1 MHQFSP
7 KITPN
12 DFPYVHHML
21 IYLCGSLDETEVG
34 TSAPCEGMV
43 GETVSEC
50 RSGSLIA
57 GWAVGGAVS
66 LYTRYP
72 NGHKLPAIAATCI
85 YCIKFVQ
92 AMNIEL
98 IYSV

>member
-1 MHQFSP
+1 MIILCQFSP

-12 DFPYVHHML
+12 DFQYVHHML

-34 TSAPCEGMV
+34 TSALCEGKV
-43 GETVSEC
+43 GETVREC

-66 LYTRYP
+66 DFFNLA
-72 NGHKLPAIAATCI
+72 KW
-85 YCIKFVQ
+85 
-92 AMNIEL
+92 
-98 IYSV
+98 

>member
-1 MHQFSP
+1 
-7 KITPN
+7 
-12 DFPYVHHML
+12 ML

-43 GETVSEC
+43 GETVTEC

-66 LYTRYP
+66 LYKQICS
-72 NGHKLPAIAATCI
+72 KLYVYVYNI
-85 YCIKFVQ
+85 YKQSLFCQLLVAQ
-92 AMNIEL
+92 L
-98 IYSV
+98 

>member
-1 MHQFSP
+1 
-7 KITPN
+7 
-12 DFPYVHHML
+12 ML

-66 LYTRYP
+66 LQS
-72 NGHKLPAIAATCI
+72 N
-85 YCIKFVQ
+85 V
-92 AMNIEL
+92 
-98 IYSV
+98 

>member
-1 MHQFSP
+1 
-7 KITPN
+7 
-12 DFPYVHHML
+12 ML
-21 IYLCGSLDETEVG
+21 IYLCRSLDETEVG

-66 LYTRYP
+66 LYMHVDHPCMGMVITTLEPTY
-72 NGHKLPAIAATCI
+72 G
-85 YCIKFVQ
+85 
-92 AMNIEL
+92 
-98 IYSV
+98 